1 MIDQSADPLQVQR
14 RLGHNDIRTT
24 LRCYGHLFPNREDD
38 LNDAL
43 EKVYREARVGSLADS
58 SRTGVVA
65 LEAVNV
71 AN

>member
-24 LRCYGHLFPNREDD
+24 LLYYGHLFPNREDD

-43 EKVYREARVGSLADS
+43 EKVYREARDGSLADS
-58 SRTGVVA
+58 LADSRGCA
-65 LEAVNV
+65 RCGEV